1 MHKLLL
7 ANGVEIP
14 TIGLGT
20 YPMYGKTLTDAV
32 LSAYLAGYRLIDTA
46 DNYYN
51 EKDLGES
58 LSQLYH
64 KTSATRNDLF
74 LVTKLSDELY
84 PAGSIGGGANRGIY
98 FWKNSP
104 IMQAQNAVRKIIEK
118 KLSDSLKWLKTDYLD
133 ALLMHWPYPDYF
145 EEIWF
150 EMERLYK
157 SGVVRSIGVCNC
169 RERHFEKLS
178 KSCEI
183 YPMINQFETSP
194 INTKTS
200 LVNYCNEHN
209 VKVMIY
215 SPLMSLRRSH
225 LKEYQI
231 YLRELGEKYKKNPA
245 QIVLKFDIQ
254 RGMIPIPKSSNSS
267 RLESNI
273 GLFDFS
279 LSEDE
284 IEILMNFN
292 MDLAYMPES
301 RSCPGL

>member
-1 MHKLLL
+1 MYKLLL
-7 ANGVEIP
+7 SNGVEIP
-14 TIGLGT
+14 SIGLGT
-20 YPMYGKTLTDAV
+20 YPMYGKTLSEV
-32 LSAYLAGYRLIDTA
+32 VISAYSVGYRLIDTA

-58 LSQLYH
+58 LSLLYQN
-64 KTSATRNDLF
+64 TSATRDDLF

-84 PAGSIGGGANRGIY
+84 PAGTIGGGANRGVY

-104 IMQAQNAVRKIIEK
+104 VMQAQNAVRKIIEN
-118 KLSDSLKWLKTDYLD
+118 KLSNSLKWLKTDYLD

-157 SGVVRSIGVCNC
+157 NGIVRSIGVCNC
-169 RERHFEKLS
+169 RERHLEKLS

-225 LKEYQI
+225 LNEYQV
-231 YLRELGEKYKKNPA
+231 YLNELSENYKKNPA
-245 QIVLKFDIQ
+245 QIILKFDMQ
-254 RGMIPIPKSSNSS
+254 RGLIPIPKSSNPS
-267 RLESNI
+267 RLKSNVN
-273 GLFDFS
+273 LFDFS
-279 LSEDE
+279 LSQAEMKK
-284 IEILMNFN
+284 LMSFN

>member
-7 ANGVEIP
+7 SNGIEIP
-14 TIGLGT
+14 QIGLGT

-32 LSAYLAGYRLIDTA
+32 FLGYSAGYRLIDTA

-58 LSQLYH
+58 LSQLYN
-64 KTSATRNDLF
+64 KTSAIRKDLF

-84 PAGSIGGGANRGIY
+84 PAGTIGGGANRGIY
-98 FWKNSP
+98 FWQNSSA
-104 IMQAQNAVRKIIEK
+104 MQVPNAVRKIIEE
-118 KLSDSLKWLKTDYLD
+118 KLSNSLKCLKTDYID

-145 EEIWF
+145 EEIWY
-150 EMERLYK
+150 EMERLYRK
-157 SGVVRSIGVCNC
+157 GVVRSIGVCNC

-194 INTKTS
+194 INTKAS
-200 LVNYCNEHN
+200 LVEYCNEHN

-215 SPLMSLRRSH
+215 SPLMSLRRVN
-225 LKEYQI
+225 LKEYQE
-231 YLRELGEKYKKNPA
+231 YLKELCTKYRKDAA
-245 QIVLKFDIQ
+245 QIILKFDIQ
-254 RGMIPIPKSSNSS
+254 RGMIPIPKSSNAF
-267 RLESNI
+267 RLQSNI
-273 GLFDFS
+273 DLFDFT
-279 LSEDE
+279 LT
-284 IEILMNFN
+284 IEEMNNLMNFN
-292 MDLAYMPES
+292 TNLAYMPES

>member
-1 MHKLLL
+1 MHNVILS
-7 ANGVEIP
+7 NGVEMP
-14 TIGLGT
+14 PIGLGT
-20 YPMYGKTLTDAV
+20 YPMYGETLTEAV
-32 LSAYLAGYRLIDTA
+32 IAAYSAGYRLIDTA

-51 EKDLGES
+51 EKDLGLS
-58 LSQLYH
+58 LSQLYD
-64 KTSATRNDLF
+64 KTSATRDDLF

-84 PAGSIGGGANRGIY
+84 PAGSVGGGANRGIF

-104 IMQAQNAVRKIIEK
+104 YMKHPNAVKDIIEK
-118 KLSDSLKWLKTDYLD
+118 KISNSLEWMKTEYID

-145 EEIWF
+145 EEIWY
-150 EMERLYK
+150 EMERWYK
-157 SGVVRSIGVCNC
+157 KGVVRAIGVCNC

-194 INTKTS
+194 INTKSS
-200 LVNYCNEHN
+200 LVNYCDEHN

-215 SPLMSLRRSH
+215 SPLMSLRRSY
-225 LKEYQI
+225 LKEYQD
-231 YLRELGEKYKKNPA
+231 YLKCLANKYGKNPA

-254 RGMIPIPKSSNSS
+254 RGMIPIPKSSNAS
-267 RLESNI
+267 RLISNI
-273 GLFDFS
+273 DLFDFS
-279 LSEDE
+279 LSETE
-284 IEILMNFN
+284 MKQLMNYN